1 MSQIGL
7 DMASIDANAKP
18 DTLAARAAGVRFVYI
33 RRSHCYFDAAH
44 KAFHLAHD
52 HTYERD
58 SAAWRSVGVVVG
70 AYLFPSFK
78 LGAPTVKEQVANF
91 LAAGGDVLVGR
102 DLPVALDVE
111 FPGKG
116 IADTG
121 RSQAEVF
128 VLVLEFVR
136 ELRKHFTA
144 VAIYTSH
151 VQWHDTNGLGG
162 PDSPELDGVILWQK
176 TPYRLQS
183 RQPLDTVPPKDPH
196 TFFLVTDPH
205 SYWQIPR
212 PWSNQG
218 WWIQQYQGDCLGFAG
233 FDKTVDV
240 NRFCVTSSTST
251 NSKNIEWIQ
260 KRLRVPQTRMWDT
273 LTGDAVKLFQSSRGF
288 VADGVVGVATFSAL
302 VW

>member
-7 DMASIDANAKP
+7 DYASPDNDAKP
-18 DTLAARAAGVRFVYI
+18 DTMAARAAGVRFVYM
-33 RRSHCYFDAAH
+33 RRSHCYFDAVH

-78 LGAPTVKEQVANF
+78 LGAPAVKEQVANF
-91 LAAGGDVLVGR
+91 LAAGGDVLAGR

-121 RSQAEVF
+121 RSLVEVLP
-128 VLVLEFVR
+128 LVLEFVR
-136 ELRKHFTA
+136 ELRKHFSA

-151 VQWHDTNGLGG
+151 VQWHDSNGLGG
-162 PDSPELDGVILWQK
+162 PDSPELDDVILWQK
-176 TPYRLQS
+176 TPYRLQA
-183 RQPLDTVPPKDPH
+183 RQPLDTVPTREPH
-196 TFFLVTDPH
+196 FGAAAWDTHD
-205 SYWQIPR
+205 YWKVPR
-212 PWSNQG
+212 PWTDQDL
-218 WWIQQYQGDCLGFAG
+218 WIHQYQGDCLGFPG

-240 NRFCVTSSTST
+240 NHFHDVSATTGSLMQVKWLQR
-251 NSKNIEWIQ
+251 
-260 KRLRVPQTRMWDT
+260 RLNLLQTGWWDT
-273 LTGDAVKLFQSSRGF
+273 RTGDAVRLFQSSRGL